1 MRKQLS
7 LVCAVFAVGVL
18 MFWALAGANLR
29 TTIKHEVPIKD
40 TISGVT
46 PPQPLDQF
54 SLGADFAI
62 PMILIFGGVSY
73 FLLRSQRPIRVKRS

>member
-29 TTIKHEVPIKD
+29 TTVKHEVPIKD
-40 TISGVT
+40 TITGVT
-46 PPQPLDQF
+46 PAQPLDQY
-54 SLGADFAI
+54 SLGADYAI
-62 PMILIFGGVSY
+62 PMIILFGGFSY
-73 FLLRSQRPIRVKRS
+73 FLLRGRRPSRVTRD